1 MLLGGTGRPGELGE
15 QPVPAVN
22 EEFKDSVDTGV
33 GYPRR
38 KEQNQLNWA
47 TNAVY
52 ADGLSADR
60 RLEAASQRPVR

>member
-1 MLLGGTGRPGELGE
+1 M
-15 QPVPAVN
+15 N

-47 TNAVY
+47 INAVY